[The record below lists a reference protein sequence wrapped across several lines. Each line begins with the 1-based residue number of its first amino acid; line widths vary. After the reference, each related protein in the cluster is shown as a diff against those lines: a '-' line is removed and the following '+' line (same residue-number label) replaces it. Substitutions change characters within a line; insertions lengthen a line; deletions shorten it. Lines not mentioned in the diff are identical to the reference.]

1 MEKDELE
8 ASKSAMALFDD
19 NYGKDLLNATLWLE
33 ASEADRDYDG
43 GGGYHSGGGCTE
55 SGCFILFVLFAV
67 FVIIPSIII
76 TAVAYLL

>member
-1 MEKDELE
+1 
-8 ASKSAMALFDD
+8 MALFDD
-19 NYGKDLLNATLWLE
+19 NYGKDLSNATLWLE

-76 TAVAYLL
+76 TAAAYLL